1 MGDSMNFT
9 SFLFVIFVASTAM
22 IYFFVHKYQWIVLL
36 MASIGFYLSWG
47 WEKLPFILGAAWIT
61 WVAGSVM
68 NNRYIDLDKTVSN
81 SNSPDEIKKLKAK
94 SRNRIVLIISI
105 VILIVMLLYVKV
117 GKLVADALSGEIS
130 IVVPLG
136 ISYYTFSLIGYLADC
151 YWRKEKAETNY
162 FKLLLF
168 TSYFPKVVQG
178 PIAKHRDLAPQLL
191 EPHKYDYKNLCY
203 GAQLM
208 LWGYFKKLVIAD
220 RLAIFVNTVYGD
232 YVHKSG
238 SMLLVATIFGAFQL
252 YCDFSGCMDIAC
264 GFSEIIGI
272 KLERNFNHPFFS
284 ESAAEFWRRWHI
296 SLGVWFKDYVYMPI
310 SVAPW
315 MMKLMGKV
323 RKRFGMSAAKNVSTI
338 MALSVV
344 WLLTGLWHGTGLNYV
359 MWGVYWGLLIILSMM
374 LAPAFAKLCDKLH
387 IDTDSKEWHL
397 FRKLRTFT
405 LFVISR
411 FMTIPGDLGVTFTV
425 WRKIFSI
432 KFYPWELVDGTIF
445 NMGLNRPNFIAAIIF
460 LFVLYLVSRYEEN
473 GSSGRDWIAD
483 RQIVARWA
491 IYYGLLF
498 TILVFGI
505 YGPGYDASSFV
516 YMKF

>member
-1 MGDSMNFT
+1 MNYTSLFFYLFACMSMLLY
-9 SFLFVIFVASTAM
+9 FLVW
-22 IYFFVHKYQWIVLL
+22 KYQWIVLL
-36 MASIGFYLSWG
+36 VFSIVFYASWG
-47 WEKLPFILGAAWIT
+47 VEKLPFVLVSAWIAWMSGSLIGLRYRKT
-61 WVAGSVM
+61 NEGSKELKIQARCYARIVAGVA
-68 NNRYIDLDKTVSN
+68 IAHL
-81 SNSPDEIKKLKAK
+81 LA
-94 SRNRIVLIISI
+94 L
-105 VILIVMLLYVKV
+105 LLYVKA
-117 GKLVADALSGEIS
+117 GSLLVRSLSFDGQVS
-130 IVVPLG
+130 IIVPVG
-136 ISYYTFSLIGYLADC
+136 ISYYTFSLIGYVLDC
-151 YWRKEKAETNY
+151 YWRKEQYEKNY

-168 TSYFPKVVQG
+168 ASYFPKVLQG
-178 PIAKHRDLAPQLL
+178 PIVKYRDLAPQLL
-191 EPHKYDYKNLCY
+191 TEHRFDYKNLCY
-203 GAQLM
+203 GLQLM

-232 YVHKSG
+232 YHHKSG

-252 YCDFSGCMDIAC
+252 YCDFSGCMDIAA

-272 KLERNFNHPFFS
+272 KLDRNFNHPFFS
-284 ESAAEFWRRWHI
+284 ESASEFWRRWHI
-296 SLGVWFKDYVYMPI
+296 TLGVWFKDYVYMPI

-323 RKRFGMSAAKNVSTI
+323 RKHFGMSVAKNVSTI
-338 MALSVV
+338 IALSIV

-359 MWGVYWGLLIILSMM
+359 VWGVYWGTLIILGM
-374 LAPAFAKLCDKLH
+374 LLGPSLGKLCVKLH

-397 FRKLRTFT
+397 FRKFRTFC

-411 FMTIPGDLGVTFTV
+411 FMTIPGDFKVTLEV

-445 NMGLNRPNFIAAIIF
+445 NMGLNRPNFVAAIIF
-460 LFVLYLVSRYEEN
+460 LGVLYCVSRYEEN
-473 GSSGRDWIAD
+473 GGSGRDWIAQ

-498 TILVFGI
+498 TILIFGI
-505 YGPGYDASSFV
+505 YGPGYNASDFV